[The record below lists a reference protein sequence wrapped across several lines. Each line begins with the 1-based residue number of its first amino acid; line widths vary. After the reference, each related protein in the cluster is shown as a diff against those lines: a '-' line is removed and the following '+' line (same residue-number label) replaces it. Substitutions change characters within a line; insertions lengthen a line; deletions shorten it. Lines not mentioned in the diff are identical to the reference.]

1 MSIRTPLGRVR
12 GLGSAKSGTDHWLFQ
27 RITAIALIPLFVW
40 VAYLFLCVSLG
51 TKAEVVEWL
60 SSPTQTLLLGAL
72 IVAGCLHAKLG
83 CQVIIEDYVHGALPR
98 TLLLLINIIGFTVLT
113 GMGLMAIFALH
124 TL

>member
-12 GLGSAKSGTDHWLFQ
+12 GLGSAKSGTDHWLLQ

-72 IVAGCLHAKLG
+72 IVAGCWHAKLG

-113 GMGLMAIFALH
+113 GMGLMAIFTLH